1 MKINMSLCQAP
12 FNLLSLINIFFF
24 VLKVKQSRGI
34 ILTRYKSIVGLIT
47 LEQSTVKQAEI
58 FNILVLAC

>member
-1 MKINMSLCQAP
+1 MSLCQAP

>member
-1 MKINMSLCQAP
+1 MSLCQAP
-12 FNLLSLINIFFF
+12 FNLLSLINIFVF

>member
-1 MKINMSLCQAP
+1 MKINMSLWQAP